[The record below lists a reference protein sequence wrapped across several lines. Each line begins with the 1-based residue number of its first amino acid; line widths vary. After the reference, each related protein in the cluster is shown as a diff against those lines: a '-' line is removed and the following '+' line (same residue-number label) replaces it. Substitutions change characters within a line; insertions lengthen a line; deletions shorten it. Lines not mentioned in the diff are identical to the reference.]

1 MSMPEENPN
10 QETAAEPRSFDGE
23 NFCADIEAYIIA
35 KPFKAL
41 AIALLAGIL
50 VGKLIL

>member
-1 MSMPEENPN
+1 MPMPEENSVP
-10 QETAAEPRSFDGE
+10 EDVTEPHDYDRE
-23 NFCADIEAYIIA
+23 NVCADIEAYIIA

-41 AIALLAGIL
+41 AIALLAGIA